1 MFMNIGLVI
10 LSYLMGSINFAYLV
24 ARFKGVNIQ
33 DLGSGNPGSS
43 NVLRTMGKSYA
54 IIVLIGDILKGF
66 VPVIIG
72 LNYDYSLILG
82 FVSVI
87 GHCFPI
93 FYKFRGGKGVA
104 TYFGVYLAFIFNHPD
119 AFSLDIPYFKVNIV
133 LFFIILYFGLM
144 KVFRISALAS
154 LTSITLAGFTVIY
167 SINDSFTITYQVFI
181 ILLIFYQHRENLQ
194 RLLKGEENKF

>member
-66 VPVIIG
+66 VPC
-72 LNYDYSLILG
+72 LLYTS
-82 FVSVI
+82 
-87 GHCFPI
+87 
-93 FYKFRGGKGVA
+93 
-104 TYFGVYLAFIFNHPD
+104 D
-119 AFSLDIPYFKVNIV
+119 AAD
-133 LFFIILYFGLM
+133 
-144 KVFRISALAS
+144 
-154 LTSITLAGFTVIY
+154 
-167 SINDSFTITYQVFI
+167 
-181 ILLIFYQHRENLQ
+181 E
-194 RLLKGEENKF
+194 

>member
-66 VPVIIG
+66 IPVIIA
-72 LNYDYSLILG
+72 LNYDYSLILV
-82 FVSVI
+82 FVAVI

-93 FYKFRGGKGVA
+93 FYKFRGRKGVA